1 MKLCVDIRKNTY
13 YDSVTLMVITKEIKK
28 LPYVKEIIVGMG
40 TDLNK
45 ELATNLKLSNDE
57 IKSLSPND
65 FFIATYASEEED
77 SVEGKIINKVNELLN
92 SKDEKNEEE
101 DEYKPNTFNAAVKHM
116 KDANLA
122 IISLPGKY
130 AADEARKALKNGL
143 HVMLFSDNVS
153 LEEEIELKKIGRE
166 KGLLVMGP
174 DCGTA
179 IINHVP
185 LCFANVVKKG
195 NIGVVGASGTG
206 TQEVTVLVDKFG
218 GGVSQVIGTG
228 GRDLKSAVG
237 GIMMLEG
244 FKALID
250 DSETSIIVLISKPPA
265 PEVAKKILEMV
276 TATDKPVVVDFIG
289 GDRKEI
295 EASGAYACIS
305 LEDAAYKAVAL
316 SKGTPVFDY
325 CRFTQPEEEINKLVE
340 IEALKFDSKQKY
352 IRALYTGG
360 TLADEAMKLLDKE
373 GFDIYSNIPLKP
385 ELRLKDIHKS
395 EKSTCIDLGDDDFTV
410 GKPHPM
416 IDPMGRVERLPQE
429 VEDEGVA
436 IILMDFVIGYGSN
449 MDPAGEML
457 PGIINAKK
465 VMENKGKYLSVVG
478 YICGTEADPQ
488 NYKEQ
493 KEKLEKAGVILMPSN
508 SQAVR
513 YCAKLLRRLNK

>member
-1 MKLCVDIRKNTY
+1 MNLCVDIRKNTY
-13 YDSVTLMVITKEIKK
+13 YDSVALMVITKEIKK

-45 ELATNLKLSNDE
+45 ELAVNLKLGNDE
-57 IKSLSPND
+57 IKALTPND
-65 FFIATYASEEED
+65 FFIAAYVSEEDKAAE
-77 SVEGKIINKVNELLN
+77 KIINKVNELLN
-92 SKDEKNEEE
+92 SKNEKSETEE
-101 DEYKPNTFNAAVKHM
+101 EYKPNTFNAALKHM

-122 IISLPGKY
+122 VISLPGKY

-143 HVMLFSDNVS
+143 NVMLFSDNVT
-153 LEEEIELKKIGRE
+153 LEEEIELKKMGRE

-185 LCFANVVKKG
+185 LCFANVVRKG
-195 NIGVVGASGTG
+195 DIGIVGASGTG
-206 TQEVTVLVDKFG
+206 TQEVTVLIDKFG
-218 GGVSQVIGTG
+218 AGISQAIGTG
-228 GRDLKSAVG
+228 GRDLKSDVG
-237 GIMMLEG
+237 GIMMIEG
-244 FKALID
+244 FKALIED
-250 DSETSIIVLISKPPA
+250 PETKVIVLISKPPA
-265 PEVAKKILEMV
+265 PEVAKKILDMV
-276 TATDKPVVVDFIG
+276 SSTNKPVVVDFIG
-289 GDRKEI
+289 GDRKAI

-316 SKGTPVFDY
+316 SKGNDVFDY
-325 CRFTQPEEEINKLVE
+325 CGFTQPEEEIDELVE
-340 IEALKFDSKQKY
+340 KEAVKFASEQKY

-360 TLADEAMKLLDKE
+360 TLADEAMKLLDKG

-395 EKSTCIDLGDDDFTV
+395 EMNTCIDLGDDDFTV

-429 VEDEGVA
+429 AEDEEVA

-449 MDPAGEML
+449 VDPAGEML
-457 PGIINAKK
+457 PGIISAKK
-465 VMENKGKYLSVVG
+465 NMESRGKYLSVVG

-488 NYKEQ
+488 NYKDQ
-493 KEKLEKAGVILMPSN
+493 KEKLEQAGVILMPSN
-508 SQAVR
+508 AQAVR
-513 YCAKLLRRLNK
+513 YCSKLMKRLNK